1 MSFTHPLFLAV
12 AAAAILGAL
21 WIPSAQ
27 LASEPVESQ
36 EDTAEAV
43 ELPPFKPVAKV
54 ASLMTGFGTA
64 MGEIH
69 GLMPQHDNDY
79 RLRGIT
85 AWSEVIGEL
94 SNVHTRHRRHP
105 EYLKMAGNTRALALD
120 LAREARADTP
130 NETTLETLIAQ
141 LDQSCATCHD
151 SDY

>member
-1 MSFTHPLFLAV
+1 MSVTRPLCLAV

-21 WIPSAQ
+21 CIPSAQ
-27 LASEPVESQ
+27 LASEPALHE
-36 EDTAEAV
+36 EDMPEPV
-43 ELPPFKPVAKV
+43 ELPAFKPVAKV
-54 ASLMTGFGTA
+54 SSLMTGFGTA

-69 GLMPQHDNDY
+69 GLMPQTDNDY

-85 AWSEVIGEL
+85 AWSEIIGEL

-105 EYLKMAGNTRALALD
+105 EYLKMAANTRALALD
-120 LAREARADTP
+120 LALEARAERPD
-130 NETTLETLIAQ
+130 EMALETLISE